1 MDTETGHV
9 LAKTKIAGR
18 RLKARAQRGYGL
30 LEIAIGLV
38 LVAGIAAGVMM
49 FYQNA
54 QNNNRTNDAI
64 SQVAAIQ
71 SAVQGLYHG
80 QSTYS
85 GLDTANIA
93 TSGALPNKMIAST
106 NQLRSP
112 FNTNVLVSTVTPFDT
127 YTIEIEDVGSEPCL
141 RLVSQDFGRNVA
153 RLATELNTTG
163 VVRRAMTVAEARS
176 ACGTDRADIMWTF
189 Y

>member
-1 MDTETGHV
+1 MNTKPG
-9 LAKTKIAGR
+9 LMAKTKRGVR

-38 LVAGIAAGVMM
+38 LVAGIAAGIMM

-64 SQVAAIQ
+64 AQIAAIQ

-80 QSTYS
+80 QPTYS
-85 GLDTANIA
+85 GLTTANIA
-93 TSGALPNKMIAST
+93 TSGALPNKMIANT

-112 FNTNVLVSTVTPFDT
+112 FNTSVFVTTTGVFDT

-163 VVRRAMTVAEARS
+163 VVRRAMSVSEAQT
-176 ACGTDRADIMWTF
+176 ACGNDRADIMWTF